1 MDTYVKICIIF
12 VPLNLKTMSNRVQ
25 EVLTKSGLNWGVR
38 EETITTKS
46 GIVVPNKKALIREDN
61 NAVLSVANESYC
73 PYQNEQLVEL
83 LDKVSQQVGL
93 PIHKGG
99 SFGDGEKVFIQLK
112 SGDLKLGTDRIE
124 GFITGINSFDGSTSL
139 AFGPSNITISCM
151 NTFYAAF
158 RNITTKVRH
167 TKNMVLRIDEIC
179 KGLEKV
185 LDEEKGLF
193 EDITKLSETRMTE
206 RNQDWVTRLLF
217 DIERQVELT
226 DLESIST
233 QKQNR
238 LSRFYVDLNGELKE
252 KGDNLWGLFSGVTK
266 YTTHSYSKSD
276 STETKMFG
284 MNGERERQIFKGLVE
299 LV

>member
-1 MDTYVKICIIF
+1 
-12 VPLNLKTMSNRVQ
+12 
-25 EVLTKSGLNWGVR
+25 VR
-38 EETITTKS
+38 EETLTTQS
-46 GIVVPNKKALIREDN
+46 GIIVPNKKALIRNDN
-61 NAVLSVANESYC
+61 DAILSVTNDSYC

-99 SFGDGEKVFIQLK
+99 LFGDGEKVFIQLK
-112 SGDLKLGTDRIE
+112 SNDLKLGTDRIE
-124 GFITGINSFDGSTSL
+124 GYITGINSFDGSTSL

-179 KGLEKV
+179 KGLETV
-185 LDEEKGLF
+185 LDEEKVLF
-193 EDITKLSETRMTE
+193 DDIIKLSETRMTE
-206 RNQDWVTRLLF
+206 KNQDWVTRLLF

-226 DLESIST
+226 DLEALST

-238 LSRFYVDLNGELKE
+238 LSKFYVDLNGELQE

-266 YTTHSYSKSD
+266 YTTHSYNKSD

-284 MNGERERQIFKGLVE
+284 INGERERQIFKGLVE

>member
-1 MDTYVKICIIF
+1 MDTYMKICIIF

-38 EETITTKS
+38 EETITTQS

-124 GFITGINSFDGSTSL
+124 GFITGINSFDSSTSL

-167 TKNMVLRIDEIC
+167 TKNMVLKIDEIC

>member
-1 MDTYVKICIIF
+1 MDTYMKICIIF

-38 EETITTKS
+38 EETITTQS

-266 YTTHSYSKSD
+266 YTTHSANKGD